1 MDTSLEYATVKQLAT
16 LIEKG
21 SLSPVELTEYYL
33 DRIERLD
40 QRLNSFMLI
49 THERARAAA
58 KAAETAIAGGN
69 YLGPLHGIPFA
80 VKDLVN
86 VAGLPTT
93 NGSILFKERVARND
107 ATVFRKLLQ
116 AGIVLIGKT
125 GQVEFAFGGYRCQP
139 PLRHAVESVGCPGAA
154 HSRWIQQRI
163 ERQRRRRPGAGRLG
177 DRHRRFGAL
186 AGCLQRAR
194 RIETDLRAREHG
206 RYRTPEP
213 GPRFPRTDCAFSG
226 RRRAF
231 SASARGPGP
240 GR

>member
-1 MDTSLEYATVKQLAT
+1 MDTSLENATVKQLAT

-33 DRIERLD
+33 NRIERLD

-58 KAAETAIAGGN
+58 KAAEIAIAGGN

-93 NGSILFKERVARND
+93 NGSILFKERIARND

-125 GQVEFAFGGYRCQP
+125 GQVAHAEKAIEHYTREIADRVVEPLALENQGGT
-139 PLRHAVESVGCPGAA
+139 
-154 HSRWIQQRI
+154 
-163 ERQRRRRPGAGRLG
+163 RRPDSYNNDPRILVSMAMKLAAKLAHEIGRKG
-177 DRHRRFGAL
+177 SRKTARIWRRASLTSTLTRFVSIPAWS
-186 AGCLQRAR
+186 
-194 RIETDLRAREHG
+194 
-206 RYRTPEP
+206 RYRRE
-213 GPRFPRTDCAFSG
+213 FCLAQC
-226 RRRAF
+226 
-231 SASARGPGP
+231 
-240 GR
+240 